1 MNNNKLVL
9 HAVIFKKEFYKTAN
23 QALNKA
29 IEMFPSEKIKGF
41 VRETLDSFRVR
52 VRPKTQFI
60 STDYVSKIIN
70 PNITIVLG
78 KLKEEPPASS
88 VAGMQPKVH
97 IIDFEKIRSKNVKNT
112 TKANNKKAN

>member
-29 IEMFPSEKIKGF
+29 IEMFPTEKIKGF

-78 KLKEEPPASS
+78 KLKEEP
-88 VAGMQPKVH
+88 KIH

-112 TKANNKKAN
+112 TKANNMKAKTQNS